1 MPLVGW
7 VRDTTMYA
15 NAAFEGRSIFDLPNW
30 QAEREVAMWQPILEW
45 VKED

>member
-1 MPLVGW
+1 VGW